1 MLVRRSPF
9 LSLVAAVLFAVRPA
23 AAQRGNTDC
32 RPGPWSA
39 PWTLTMS
46 DGRPVYVD
54 GPAPVRSSA
63 GLAFLGA
70 PTFVW
75 STPTVFA
82 DTGAGTRSMI
92 DPSRLAGV
100 IRASDGDTRLVQMP
114 AGAMRMLAQRAVV
127 RHDGSVDVFWGES
140 PDTSYHSLS
149 RVPEVWFARYGAGGW
164 SAPQRL
170 LAFDEIGWNAAYP
183 VAQDVAGEPV
193 LAVPVRR
200 TTPPSDTVGIM
211 YLRRVRDG
219 WRRALIPASGLPPA
233 DLALAAV
240 SDRELILAFL
250 GSGADSPSSV
260 EPNGVF
266 VVRSHD
272 AGDTWSAPQRVA
284 GFGVAA
290 LNWLRLVHT
299 RDGALHLVWSVD
311 RELAD
316 GQRVRTIERA
326 ASRDA
331 GASWERAAA
340 VPNDPF
346 VEFFDAARLG
356 GRLLLVGR
364 YHDDHAMAAAVI
376 AADGPVRW
384 ERLSFDAAET
394 PPRLAALAPDSLL
407 LAWGSQRAGAYP
419 LFPETPAPLLEAA
432 TITLRCDS
440 AP

>member
-1 MLVRRSPF
+1 MPVRFLPF
-9 LSLVAAVLFAVRPA
+9 LALVPAALLALRSA
-23 AAQRGNTDC
+23 AAQQATTAC

-54 GPAPVRSSA
+54 VPLPARSSA

-75 STPTVFA
+75 RTATVFA
-82 DTGAGTRSMI
+82 DTGAGAGSMI
-92 DPSRLAGV
+92 DPSRLAGAV
-100 IRASDGDTRLVQMP
+100 RASDGDTRLVQMP
-114 AGAMRMLAQRAVV
+114 AGAVRMLAQRAVA
-127 RHDGSVDVFWGES
+127 RRDGSLDVFWGES
-140 PDTSYHSLS
+140 PDTSYHSLT
-149 RVPEVWFARYGAGGW
+149 RVPEVWFAPYGAGGW
-164 SAPQRL
+164 SAPERL

-183 VAQDVAGEPV
+183 VVQSVAGEPV
-193 LAVPVRR
+193 VAVPVRR
-200 TTPPSDTVGIM
+200 TTPPSDTSGIM
-211 YLRRVRDG
+211 YLRRVADG
-219 WRRALIPASGLPPA
+219 WRRTLIPALGLPPA

-240 SDRELILAFL
+240 SDRDLVLAFA
-250 GSGADSPSSV
+250 GSGADSPGSV

-272 AGDTWSAPQRVA
+272 AGETWSAPQRVA
-284 GFGVAA
+284 GFGAAA

-299 RDGALHLVWSVD
+299 ADGALHLIWNVD
-311 RELAD
+311 REMAD
-316 GQRVRTIERA
+316 GRHGRTIERA

-331 GASWERAAA
+331 GDSWERAAA

-356 GRLLLVGR
+356 GHVLLVGR
-364 YHDDHAMAAAVI
+364 YHDDHAIAAAAI
-376 AADGPVRW
+376 AGDGPVRW
-384 ERLSFDAAET
+384 QRLSFDATDT

-407 LAWGSQRAGAYP
+407 LTWGTQRAGAYP
-419 LFPETPAPLLEAA
+419 LFPDMPAPLLEAA

-440 AP
+440 VP